1 MFHLFLDKGLDCLLF
16 TIFADQVLSLS
27 NVCSMSKIEVNW
39 VEKDDDYGKTRFFF
53 CVTICLSPSIKN
65 QMEQVNNGL
74 FDEGQFRCSLC
85 T

>member
-53 CVTICLSPSIKN
+53 FATICLSPSIKN

-74 FDEGQFRCSLC
+74 FDEGHFRCSL
-85 T
+85 